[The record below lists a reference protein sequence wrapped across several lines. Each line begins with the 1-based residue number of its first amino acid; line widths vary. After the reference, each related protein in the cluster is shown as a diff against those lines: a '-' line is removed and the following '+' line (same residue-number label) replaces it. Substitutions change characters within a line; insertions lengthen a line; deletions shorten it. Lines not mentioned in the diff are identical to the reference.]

1 MRDKMDN
8 FRRGIDNAGVKLYF
22 SMLESKAWKELKPR
36 QKELYILCRL
46 QKYVGDSPAD
56 DFPNAHFDRDADEYF
71 YMNWGMVKGSN
82 TYKSYNHGLYKDLKA
97 LQDKGF
103 IKCLYSGREK
113 GKKSIFRFSSTWQE
127 GEKYEG

>member
-1 MRDKMDN
+1 MDN

-46 QKYVGDSPAD
+46 QKYVGDSPTD
-56 DFPNAHFDRDADEYF
+56 DFPGAHFSRDADEYF
-71 YMNWGMVKGSN
+71 YMNWEMVEGKPPYGSHI
-82 TYKSYNHGLYKDLKA
+82 YGFFGDLKA

-103 IKCLYSGREK
+103 IKCLSGRGR
-113 GKKSIFRFSSTWQE
+113 GKKSIFRFSSSWQE